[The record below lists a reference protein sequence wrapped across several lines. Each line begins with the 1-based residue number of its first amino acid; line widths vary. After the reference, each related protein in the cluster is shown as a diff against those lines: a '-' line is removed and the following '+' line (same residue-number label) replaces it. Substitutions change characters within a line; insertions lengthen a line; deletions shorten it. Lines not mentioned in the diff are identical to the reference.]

1 LETNH
6 EVYTAEV
13 LAIKNELTEATEHLK
28 LAYEILEQDQTEKE
42 TLDLP
47 IQTITCCFDNN
58 FNIYNIHCTEEMIIV
73 HK

>member
-1 LETNH
+1 MEANH

-28 LAYEILEQDQTEKE
+28 LAYEILEQDQAEKE

-58 FNIYNIHCTEEMIIV
+58 FNINNIRCTNETINV